1 MALRCIKM
9 PAVAAATPVPVA
21 AGHVLRGGAV
31 IDQRLSGQESEVD
44 DGTVLGEHQEHE
56 GLSGENFTDEDE
68 TGDEHVDSHS
78 EFAEYDEDIDDEDVV
93 DTDNEDAIDSDI
105 EDVVNEDDVDSD
117 SEFEEDGQPV
127 DTGHGSISAG
137 TAWFLGQPALVAS
150 VQNTTGFMRVAA
162 AKASP
167 GHHGVVGGEIL
178 VHYQYTRFLRSQNGD
193 DDGVDMHVL
202 GPKEA
207 SVRFHVPSNAAVSA
221 DLATTLRLAGA
232 SLGSLYPS
240 RFRAELQALWRG
252 LVTVAVASL
261 HVSPRATRL
270 VVTVDVGILR
280 PGDRTPGRMRSVRA
294 AMEAVASERG
304 GRRAAVEYDD
314 VGVME
319 LHLPAPLASE
329 EDDVIRPTKR
339 RRVIAREDCPICL
352 EALERGLAAWPRCSH
367 VFHGRCLEEH
377 LVRGREECPLCRTG
391 LKVHPSSRESTLN
404 T

>member
-1 MALRCIKM
+1 MALLGIKT
-9 PAVAAATPVPVA
+9 PAVATATPVPVA
-21 AGHVLRGGAV
+21 AGHVLRGGVV
-31 IDQRLSGQESEVD
+31 IDQRPSGEESEVD
-44 DGTVLGEHQEHE
+44 DGAVLGEQEHE
-56 GLSGENFTDEDE
+56 GLSGGEDFSDEDD

-78 EFAEYDEDIDDEDVV
+78 EFAEYDYTDGDDVIDSGAIEDVV

-105 EDVVNEDDVDSD
+105 EDVIDEDDVDSD

-150 VQNTTGFMRVAA
+150 VHNTTGFMRVAA

-167 GHHGVVGGEIL
+167 GNHGVVGCDIL
-178 VHYQYTRFLRSQNGD
+178 VHYQYTRFSRSQSGAGD
-193 DDGVDMHVL
+193 DDDDDDVVDMHVL

-207 SVRFHVPSNAAVSA
+207 SVRFHVPSHAAVSA
-221 DLATTLRLAGA
+221 DPATTLRLAGA
-232 SLGSLYPS
+232 ALGSLYPS
-240 RFRAELQALWRG
+240 RFRAELHDLWRG

-261 HVSPRATRL
+261 HVPPRATRL

-294 AMEAVASERG
+294 AMEAVACERG
-304 GRRAAVEYDD
+304 GRRAAAEYDG

-319 LHLPAPLASE
+319 LHLPAPLLASS
-329 EDDVIRPTKR
+329 EDDAIRPTKR
-339 RRVIAREDCPICL
+339 RRVTAREDCPICL

-377 LVRGREECPLCRTG
+377 LVRGRLG
-391 LKVHPSSRESTLN
+391 
-404 T
+404 